1 MKKTSRVLSVVL
13 SLVILLST
21 ICSTNIVSAA
31 QYNINAV
38 EGWEYDN
45 NLRIGVNTEIADQLY
60 TGEPI
65 TPEVAVNDDGGEPLV
80 LDKDYTLTY
89 TNNTDVGI
97 ASVTVTGLR
106 SDYDNY
112 EGFVKTINFNIVPT
126 VNGKNISELQDINLN
141 TISNRTFQLNVSSSV
156 KATYESSDVNVV
168 TVSEDGLLTAVN
180 KGIATV
186 TINACDGTNLPSD
199 KGTKTI
205 QVSVTDYQLDKTDLS
220 LYIGDN
226 DKLNIIPT
234 TEEITSINWTSSD
247 NSIVKV
253 DNNGNIKALKEGKAT
268 VTAKIDDTYELTCS
282 VNVKYPITRKNINLK
297 AGQKVNIGKQ
307 KGVTGTLKFKSNNPK
322 IATVNKNGTVQ
333 GIKKGNTK
341 VVVTRNGVNI
351 LVNISVKTNAEIK
364 NNGKTNKIIILNKK
378 QLSIS
383 GKVGKQSYSSS
394 NKKVAT
400 VNGKGNI
407 TAKKIGKATIKVK
420 TNGITLTYKVQ
431 VIRPIIRNVD
441 KKRTISMYV
450 NNGKTLKISGRAKG
464 KKNRPYYL
472 FTNNKIAKYSKGK
485 IVGKKAGRTKLKIK
499 VNGVWQKIT
508 VRVLNPTIS
517 VSKKNMKVCDTYV
530 ITTKGAKGTYSSN
543 NSRVVAVNK
552 KNGKLVAKK
561 AGKAIITVNLK
572 CIKRKCTVTVKEG
585 AYPYGY
591 KIAIN
596 KVPKKVNLY
605 KGENKNI
612 SNIVNFYSNIQNI
625 YKKKNC
631 SKNMYNKLKNLKT
644 QFTYKSS
651 DNKIAYVNQYG
662 TIVPKAKGEAK
673 VTVTCKKTKKNYTL
687 NTNITI
693 KKKPT
698 WGYVNYLGDRYK
710 MKYVYSDK
718 ELVDAFV
725 DAYMNYNLKGY
736 EYPYIG
742 IHCEYNTNVKNET
755 AFYNKIIKLVSSR
768 NATLLD
774 CAMNDHTFE
783 RDCLFDLDNGK
794 HDVQNFALN
803 TFTTTEG
810 QKLYSTS
817 MDILKKANL
826 SQYTNVDDKYY
837 AVFDWVATNIKYDDE
852 HAYSYKYS
860 ILYKKG
866 VCADYAAAY
875 QYLCLLAGLENR
887 IVDNGDVT
895 HEWNVI
901 KTSSG
906 KWYNSDATN
915 SRIMFGVKDF
925 PYSFFKDLTY
935 KNNFNINTVE
945 NYNVAFYRIN
955 DNGEAVQIL
964 DESNKFYKYS

>member
-1 MKKTSRVLSVVL
+1 MKKTSRVLSVIL
-13 SLVILLST
+13 SLVMLFSMM
-21 ICSTNIVSAA
+21 CSVNTVSASQQNTSIVSS
-31 QYNINAV
+31 Y
-38 EGWEYDN
+38 
-45 NLRIGVNTEIADQLY
+45 
-60 TGEPI
+60 
-65 TPEVAVNDDGGEPLV
+65 
-80 LDKDYTLTY
+80 
-89 TNNTDVGI
+89 
-97 ASVTVTGLR
+97 
-106 SDYDNY
+106 
-112 EGFVKTINFNIVPT
+112 
-126 VNGKNISELQDINLN
+126 
-141 TISNRTFQLNVSSSV
+141 
-156 KATYESSDVNVV
+156 
-168 TVSEDGLLTAVN
+168 
-180 KGIATV
+180 
-186 TINACDGTNLPSD
+186 
-199 KGTKTI
+199 
-205 QVSVTDYQLDKTDLS
+205 DYQLDKTNLS
-220 LYIGDN
+220 LYIGDSN
-226 DKLNIIPT
+226 KLNIIPT

-268 VTAKIDDTYELTCS
+268 VIAKIDDTYELTCS
-282 VNVKYPITRKNINLK
+282 VNVKYPINRKNINLK
-297 AGQKVNIGKQ
+297 ASQKFNIQKQ
-307 KGVTGTLKFKSNNPK
+307 KGVTGTLKFKSNNSK

-341 VVVTRNGVNI
+341 VVVTRNGVNV

-364 NNGKTNKIIILNKK
+364 SNSKTNKIIILNKK

-450 NNGKTLKISGRAKG
+450 NNGKALKISGRAKG
-464 KKNRPYYL
+464 KKNNPYYS
-472 FTNNKIAKYSKGK
+472 FNNNKIARYSKGK

-499 VNGVWQKIT
+499 VNCVWQQIT

-530 ITTKGAKGTYSSN
+530 ITTKGAKGTYTSDNSS
-543 NSRVVAVNK
+543 VVAVNK

-561 AGKAIITVNLK
+561 AGKAVITVDLK

-591 KIAIN
+591 KIALN
-596 KVPKKVNLY
+596 KVPKKINLY

-612 SNIVNFYSNIQNI
+612 SDIVNLYSNIQNI

-631 SKNMYNKLKNLKT
+631 SKSMYNKLKNLKT

-725 DAYMNYNLKGY
+725 DAYMNYSVKGLQ
-736 EYPYIG
+736 YIYSG
-742 IHCEYNTNVKNET
+742 IHCEYNTNVKSSRE
-755 AFYNKIIKLVSSR
+755 FYNKIIKLLAANNS
-768 NATLLD
+768 TLLD
-774 CAMNDHTFE
+774 N
-783 RDCLFDLDNGK
+783 
-794 HDVQNFALN
+794 ALN
-803 TFTTTEG
+803 SETFDVDHIFEG
-810 QKLYSTS
+810 SIKDFTLYIADSKQCQKLYSTS
-817 MDILKKANL
+817 MDILNKANL
-826 SQYTNVDDKYY
+826 SQYSNVDDKYY
-837 AVFDWVATNIKYDDE
+837 AIFDWVATNIKYDDE
-852 HAYSYKYS
+852 HAYSYEYS
-860 ILYKKG
+860 IVTKKG

-935 KNNFNINTVE
+935 KNNFNINAVE
-945 NYNVAFYRIN
+945 NHNAAFYRIN
-955 DNGEAVQIL
+955 ENGEAVQIL

>member
-1 MKKTSRVLSVVL
+1 MKKTSRVLSVIL
-13 SLVILLST
+13 SLVMLFSMM
-21 ICSTNIVSAA
+21 CSVNTVSASQQNTSIVSS
-31 QYNINAV
+31 Y
-38 EGWEYDN
+38 
-45 NLRIGVNTEIADQLY
+45 
-60 TGEPI
+60 
-65 TPEVAVNDDGGEPLV
+65 
-80 LDKDYTLTY
+80 
-89 TNNTDVGI
+89 
-97 ASVTVTGLR
+97 
-106 SDYDNY
+106 
-112 EGFVKTINFNIVPT
+112 
-126 VNGKNISELQDINLN
+126 
-141 TISNRTFQLNVSSSV
+141 
-156 KATYESSDVNVV
+156 
-168 TVSEDGLLTAVN
+168 
-180 KGIATV
+180 
-186 TINACDGTNLPSD
+186 
-199 KGTKTI
+199 
-205 QVSVTDYQLDKTDLS
+205 DYQLDKTNLS
-220 LYIGDN
+220 LYIGDSN
-226 DKLNIIPT
+226 KLNIIPT

-268 VTAKIDDTYELTCS
+268 VIAKIDDTYELTCS
-282 VNVKYPITRKNINLK
+282 VNVKYPINRKNINLK
-297 AGQKVNIGKQ
+297 ASQKFNIQKQ
-307 KGVTGTLKFKSNNPK
+307 KGVTGTLKFKSNNSK

-341 VVVTRNGVNI
+341 VVVTRNGVNV

-364 NNGKTNKIIILNKK
+364 SNSKTNKIIILNKK

-450 NNGKTLKISGRAKG
+450 NNGKALKISGRAKG
-464 KKNRPYYL
+464 KKNNPYYS
-472 FTNNKIAKYSKGK
+472 FNNNKIARYSKGK

-499 VNGVWQKIT
+499 VNCVWQQIT

-530 ITTKGAKGTYSSN
+530 ITTKGAKGTYTSDNSS
-543 NSRVVAVNK
+543 VVAVNK

-561 AGKAIITVNLK
+561 AGKAVITVDLK

-605 KGENKNI
+605 KGKNKNI
-612 SNIVNFYSNIQNI
+612 SDIVNLYSNIKNI

-631 SKNMYNKLKNLKT
+631 SKSMYNKLKNLKT

-725 DAYMNYNLKGY
+725 DAYMNYSVKGLQ
-736 EYPYIG
+736 YIYSG
-742 IHCEYNTNVKNET
+742 IHCEYNTNVKSSRE
-755 AFYNKIIKLVSSR
+755 FYNKIIKLLAANNS
-768 NATLLD
+768 TLLD
-774 CAMNDHTFE
+774 N
-783 RDCLFDLDNGK
+783 
-794 HDVQNFALN
+794 ALN
-803 TFTTTEG
+803 SETFDVDHIFEG
-810 QKLYSTS
+810 SIKDFTLYIADSKQCQKLYSTS
-817 MDILKKANL
+817 MDILNKANL
-826 SQYTNVDDKYY
+826 SQYSNVDDKYY
-837 AVFDWVATNIKYDDE
+837 AIFDWVATNIKYDDE
-852 HAYSYKYS
+852 HAYSYEYS
-860 ILYKKG
+860 IVTKKG

-915 SRIMFGVKDF
+915 SKIMFGT
-925 PYSFFKDLTY
+925 KDLPYNCY
-935 KNNFNINTVE
+935 KNLFYVNDFSKNSIVD
-945 NYNVAFYRIN
+945 YNKDYYYRDTN
-955 DNGEAVQIL
+955 DELWVVL
-964 DESNKFYKYS
+964 DKTSKFYKYA

>member
-1 MKKTSRVLSVVL
+1 MKKSYKVLSVIL
-13 SLVILLST
+13 SIVMLFSMM
-21 ICSTNIVSAA
+21 CSVNIVSAS
-31 QYNINAV
+31 QQNKSV
-38 EGWEYDN
+38 
-45 NLRIGVNTEIADQLY
+45 
-60 TGEPI
+60 
-65 TPEVAVNDDGGEPLV
+65 VAS
-80 LDKDYTLTY
+80 Y
-89 TNNTDVGI
+89 
-97 ASVTVTGLR
+97 
-106 SDYDNY
+106 
-112 EGFVKTINFNIVPT
+112 
-126 VNGKNISELQDINLN
+126 
-141 TISNRTFQLNVSSSV
+141 
-156 KATYESSDVNVV
+156 
-168 TVSEDGLLTAVN
+168 
-180 KGIATV
+180 
-186 TINACDGTNLPSD
+186 
-199 KGTKTI
+199 
-205 QVSVTDYQLDKTDLS
+205 DYQLDKTNLS

-268 VTAKIDDTYELTCS
+268 VTAKIDDTYELTCN

-297 AGQKVNIGKQ
+297 AGQEVNIGKQ
-307 KGVTGTLKFKSNNPK
+307 KGVTGTLKFKSNNSK

-364 NNGKTNKIIILNKK
+364 SNSKTNKIIILNKK

-450 NNGKTLKISGRAKG
+450 NNGKALKISGKVKG
-464 KKNRPYYL
+464 KKNNPYYS
-472 FTNNKIAKYSKGK
+472 FANNKIARYSKGK

-499 VNGVWQKIT
+499 VNGVWQQIT

-517 VSKKNMKVCDTYV
+517 VSKKNMKVCDRYV
-530 ITTKGAKGTYSSN
+530 ITTKGAKGTYTSDNSS
-543 NSRVVAVNK
+543 VVAVNK

-591 KIAIN
+591 KIALN
-596 KVPKKVNLY
+596 KVPKKINLY

-612 SNIVNFYSNIQNI
+612 SDIVNLYSNIQNI

-631 SKNMYNKLKNLKT
+631 SKSMYNKLKNLKT

-725 DAYMNYNLKGY
+725 DAYMNYSVKGLQ
-736 EYPYIG
+736 YIYSG
-742 IHCEYNTNVKNET
+742 IHCEYNTNVKSSRE
-755 AFYNKIIKLVSSR
+755 FYNKIIKLLAANNS
-768 NATLLD
+768 TLLD
-774 CAMNDHTFE
+774 N
-783 RDCLFDLDNGK
+783 
-794 HDVQNFALN
+794 ALN
-803 TFTTTEG
+803 SETFDVDHIFEG
-810 QKLYSTS
+810 SIKDFTLYIADSKQCQKLYSTS
-817 MDILKKANL
+817 MDILNKANL
-826 SQYTNVDDKYY
+826 SQYSNVDDKYY
-837 AVFDWVATNIKYDDE
+837 AIFDWVATNIKYDDE
-852 HAYSYKYS
+852 HAYSYEYS
-860 ILYKKG
+860 IVTKKG

-906 KWYNSDATN
+906 KWYNSDAT
-915 SRIMFGVKDF
+915 SGSIMFGTKDK
-925 PYSFFKDLTY
+925 PYSMYEKLFY
-935 KNNFNINTVE
+935 VNNFDNHTIEKTNTV
-945 NYNVAFYRIN
+945 FYGIDN
-955 DNGEAVQIL
+955 NGEIYYKL
-964 DESNKFYKYS
+964 KDSDKYYKYA

>member
-31 QYNINAV
+31 QYNVNAV

-112 EGFVKTINFNIVPT
+112 EGFVKTINYNIVPT
-126 VNGKNISELQDINLN
+126 VNGKNISELQDVNLN

-205 QVSVTDYQLDKTDLS
+205 QVTVTDYQLDKTDLS

-297 AGQKVNIGKQ
+297 AGQKVNIEKQ
-307 KGVTGTLKFKSNNPK
+307 RGVTGTLKFKSNNPK
-322 IATVNKNGTVQ
+322 IATVNKSGTVQ

-341 VVVTRNGVNI
+341 VVVSRNGVNI

-364 NNGKTNKIIILNKK
+364 SNSKTNKIIILNKK

-464 KKNRPYYL
+464 KKNHPYYL

-612 SNIVNFYSNIQNI
+612 SNIVNLYSNIKNI

-662 TIVPKAKGEAK
+662 TIVPKAKGKATI
-673 VTVTCKKTKKNYTL
+673 TVTCKKTNKVCTL

-725 DAYMNYNLKGY
+725 DAYMNYDLRGY

-742 IHCEYNTNVKNET
+742 IHCEYDTNVKNGP
-755 AFYNKIIKLVSSR
+755 ALYNKIIKLVSSR

-774 CAMNDHTFE
+774 CAMNDRTFY
-783 RDCLFDLDNGK
+783 DGSIFDSDDKN
-794 HDVQNFALN
+794 QNAHNFFLN
-803 TFTTTEG
+803 TDTSDEG

-817 MDILKKANL
+817 MNILNKANL

-837 AVFDWVATNIKYDDE
+837 AIFDWVATNIKYDDE

-875 QYLCLLAGLENR
+875 QYLCLLAGLDN
-887 IVDNGDVT
+887 ILVDSDVGN
-895 HEWNVI
+895 HRWNVI

-906 KWYNSDATN
+906 KWFNSDATN
-915 SRIMFGVKDF
+915 SKIMFGIKDI
-925 PYSFFKDLTY
+925 PLDYYKDY
-935 KNNFNINTVE
+935 EYVNKFNNYAVA
-945 NYNVAFYRIN
+945 NYNTDFY
-955 DNGEAVQIL
+955 GY
-964 DESNKFYKYS
+964 DESGERYYKIDKNNKFYKYR

>member
-1 MKKTSRVLSVVL
+1 MVLYKVL
-13 SLVILLST
+13 
-21 ICSTNIVSAA
+21 
-31 QYNINAV
+31 
-38 EGWEYDN
+38 
-45 NLRIGVNTEIADQLY
+45 
-60 TGEPI
+60 
-65 TPEVAVNDDGGEPLV
+65 
-80 LDKDYTLTY
+80 K
-89 TNNTDVGI
+89 
-97 ASVTVTGLR
+97 
-106 SDYDNY
+106 
-112 EGFVKTINFNIVPT
+112 
-126 VNGKNISELQDINLN
+126 
-141 TISNRTFQLNVSSSV
+141 
-156 KATYESSDVNVV
+156 
-168 TVSEDGLLTAVN
+168 
-180 KGIATV
+180 
-186 TINACDGTNLPSD
+186 
-199 KGTKTI
+199 
-205 QVSVTDYQLDKTDLS
+205 
-220 LYIGDN
+220 
-226 DKLNIIPT
+226 
-234 TEEITSINWTSSD
+234 
-247 NSIVKV
+247 
-253 DNNGNIKALKEGKAT
+253 
-268 VTAKIDDTYELTCS
+268 
-282 VNVKYPITRKNINLK
+282 
-297 AGQKVNIGKQ
+297 
-307 KGVTGTLKFKSNNPK
+307 
-322 IATVNKNGTVQ
+322 
-333 GIKKGNTK
+333 K

-364 NNGKTNKIIILNKK
+364 SNSKTNKIIILNKK
-378 QLSIS
+378 RLSIS

-394 NKKVAT
+394 NNKVAT

-420 TNGITLTYKVQ
+420 TNGITLTYKIQ

-450 NNGKTLKISGRAKG
+450 NNGKALKISGIAKG
-464 KKNRPYYL
+464 KKNNPYYS
-472 FTNNKIAKYSKGK
+472 FNNNKIARYSKGK

-499 VNGVWQKIT
+499 VNGVWQQIT

-517 VSKKNMKVCDTYV
+517 VSKKNMKVCDRYV
-530 ITTKGAKGTYSSN
+530 ITTKGAKGTYTSDNSS
-543 NSRVVAVNK
+543 VVAVNK

-561 AGKAIITVNLK
+561 AGKAVITVDLK

-591 KIAIN
+591 KIALN
-596 KVPKKVNLY
+596 KVPKKINLY

-612 SNIVNFYSNIQNI
+612 SDIVNLYSNIQNI

-631 SKNMYNKLKNLKT
+631 SKSMYNKLKNLKT

-725 DAYMNYNLKGY
+725 DAYMNYDVKGY

-742 IHCEYNTNVKNET
+742 IHCEYDTNVKNGP

-774 CAMNDHTFE
+774 CAMNDRTFY
-783 RDCLFDLDNGK
+783 DGSIFDSDDKN
-794 HDVQNFALN
+794 QNAHNFFLN
-803 TFTTTEG
+803 TDTSDEG

-837 AVFDWVATNIKYDDE
+837 AIFDWVATNIKYDDE

-935 KNNFNINTVE
+935 KNNFNIKAVE
-945 NYNVAFYRIN
+945 NHNAAFYRIN
-955 DNGEAVQIL
+955 ENGEAIQIL

>member
-31 QYNINAV
+31 QYNINTV

-112 EGFVKTINFNIVPT
+112 EGFVKTINYNIVPT
-126 VNGKNISELQDINLN
+126 VNGKNISELQDVNLN

-205 QVSVTDYQLDKTDLS
+205 QVTVTDYQLDKTDLS

-253 DNNGNIKALKEGKAT
+253 DNNGSIKALKEGKAT

-307 KGVTGTLKFKSNNPK
+307 NGVTGTLKFKSNNPK
-322 IATVNKNGTVQ
+322 IATVNINGTVQ

-364 NNGKTNKIIILNKK
+364 SNSKTNKIIILNKK

-431 VIRPIIRNVD
+431 VIRPIIRNLD
-441 KKRTISMYV
+441 KKRIISMYV
-450 NNGKTLKISGRAKG
+450 NNGKTLKISGRSKG

-561 AGKAIITVNLK
+561 AGKAVITVNLK
-572 CIKRKCTVTVKEG
+572 CIKRKCTVTVREG

-591 KIAIN
+591 KIAVN

-612 SNIVNFYSNIQNI
+612 SNIVNLYSNIQNI

-631 SKNMYNKLKNLKT
+631 SKSMYNKLKNLKT

-662 TIVPKAKGEAK
+662 TIVPKAKGKAT
-673 VTVTCKKTKKNYTL
+673 VIVTCKKTKKNYTL

-742 IHCEYNTNVKNET
+742 IHCEYNTNVKNEN
-755 AFYNKIIKLVSSR
+755 AFYNKIIKLVSAR

-774 CAMNDHTFE
+774 SAMNDHTFE
-783 RDCLFDLDNGK
+783 RDCLFDLDNGN

-803 TFTTTEG
+803 TFTTKVG
-810 QKLYSTS
+810 QNLYSAS
-817 MDILKKANL
+817 MDILNKANL

-837 AVFDWVATNIKYDDE
+837 AIFDWVATNIKYDDE

-860 ILYKKG
+860 ILNKKG

-875 QYLCLLAGLENR
+875 QYLCLLAGLEN
-887 IVDNGDVT
+887 ILVDSDVGN
-895 HEWNVI
+895 HRWNVI

-906 KWYNSDATN
+906 KWFNSDATN
-915 SRIMFGVKDF
+915 SKIMFGIKDI
-925 PYSFFKDLTY
+925 PLDYYKDY
-935 KNNFNINTVE
+935 EYVNKFNNYAVA
-945 NYNVAFYRIN
+945 NYNTDFYGY
-955 DNGEAVQIL
+955 DECGERYYKI
-964 DESNKFYKYS
+964 DKNNKFYKYR

>member
-31 QYNINAV
+31 QYNINTV

-60 TGEPI
+60 TGEPVS
-65 TPEVAVNDDGGEPLV
+65 PEVAVNDDGGEPLV

-126 VNGKNISELQDINLN
+126 VNGKNISELQDVNLN

-156 KATYESSDVNVV
+156 KATFESSDVNVV

-180 KGIATV
+180 KGTATI

-205 QVSVTDYQLDKTDLS
+205 QVTVTDYQLDKTNLS

-234 TEEITSINWTSSD
+234 TEEITSINWTSSN

-282 VNVKYPITRKNINLK
+282 VNVKYPINRKNINLK
-297 AGQKVNIGKQ
+297 ASQKFNIQKQ
-307 KGVTGTLKFKSNNPK
+307 KGVTGTLKFKSNNSK

-364 NNGKTNKIIILNKK
+364 SNSKTNKIIILNKK

-450 NNGKTLKISGRAKG
+450 NNGKALKISGRAKG
-464 KKNRPYYL
+464 KKNNPYYS
-472 FTNNKIAKYSKGK
+472 FANNKIARYSKGK

-499 VNGVWQKIT
+499 VNGVWQQIT

-530 ITTKGAKGTYSSN
+530 ITTKGAKGTYISDNSS
-543 NSRVVAVNK
+543 VVAVNK

-561 AGKAIITVNLK
+561 AGKAVITVDLK

-591 KIAIN
+591 KIALN
-596 KVPKKVNLY
+596 KVPKKINLY

-612 SNIVNFYSNIQNI
+612 SDIVNLYSNIQNI

-631 SKNMYNKLKNLKT
+631 SKSMYNKLKNLKT

-710 MKYVYSDK
+710 MKYVYSDT

-755 AFYNKIIKLVSSR
+755 AFYNKIIKLVSVR

-774 CAMNDHTFE
+774 SAMNDHTFE

-803 TFTTTEG
+803 TFTTTKG

-837 AVFDWVATNIKYDDE
+837 AIFDWVATNIKYDDE

-915 SRIMFGVKDF
+915 SKIMFGT
-925 PYSFFKDLTY
+925 KDLPYNCY
-935 KNNFNINTVE
+935 KNLFYVNDFSKNSIVD
-945 NYNVAFYRIN
+945 YNKDYYYRDTN
-955 DNGEAVQIL
+955 DELWVVL
-964 DESNKFYKYS
+964 DKTSKFYKYA

>member
-1 MKKTSRVLSVVL
+1 MKKSYKVLSVIL
-13 SLVILLST
+13 SIVMLFSMM
-21 ICSTNIVSAA
+21 CSVNIVSAS
-31 QYNINAV
+31 QQNKSV
-38 EGWEYDN
+38 
-45 NLRIGVNTEIADQLY
+45 
-60 TGEPI
+60 
-65 TPEVAVNDDGGEPLV
+65 VAS
-80 LDKDYTLTY
+80 Y
-89 TNNTDVGI
+89 
-97 ASVTVTGLR
+97 
-106 SDYDNY
+106 
-112 EGFVKTINFNIVPT
+112 
-126 VNGKNISELQDINLN
+126 
-141 TISNRTFQLNVSSSV
+141 
-156 KATYESSDVNVV
+156 
-168 TVSEDGLLTAVN
+168 
-180 KGIATV
+180 
-186 TINACDGTNLPSD
+186 
-199 KGTKTI
+199 
-205 QVSVTDYQLDKTDLS
+205 DYQLDKANLS
-220 LYIGDN
+220 LYIGDSN
-226 DKLNIIPT
+226 KLNIIPT

-282 VNVKYPITRKNINLK
+282 VNVKYPINRKNINLK
-297 AGQKVNIGKQ
+297 ASQKFNIQKQ
-307 KGVTGTLKFKSNNPK
+307 KGVTGTLKFKSNNSK

-364 NNGKTNKIIILNKK
+364 SNSKTNKIIILNKK

-450 NNGKTLKISGRAKG
+450 NNGKALKISGKVKG
-464 KKNRPYYL
+464 KKNNPYYS
-472 FTNNKIAKYSKGK
+472 FANNKIARYSKGK

-499 VNGVWQKIT
+499 VNGVWQQIT

-517 VSKKNMKVCDTYV
+517 VSKKNMKVCDRYV
-530 ITTKGAKGTYSSN
+530 ITTKGAKGTYTSDNSS
-543 NSRVVAVNK
+543 VVAVNK

-561 AGKAIITVNLK
+561 AGKAVITVDLK

-591 KIAIN
+591 KIALN
-596 KVPKKVNLY
+596 KVPKKINLY

-612 SNIVNFYSNIQNI
+612 SDIVNLYSNIQNI

-631 SKNMYNKLKNLKT
+631 SKSMYNKLKNLKT

-725 DAYMNYNLKGY
+725 DAYMNYSVKGLQ
-736 EYPYIG
+736 YIYSG
-742 IHCEYNTNVKNET
+742 IHCEYNTNVKSSRE
-755 AFYNKIIKLVSSR
+755 FYNKIIKLLAANNS
-768 NATLLD
+768 TLLD
-774 CAMNDHTFE
+774 N
-783 RDCLFDLDNGK
+783 
-794 HDVQNFALN
+794 ALN
-803 TFTTTEG
+803 SETFDVDHIFEG
-810 QKLYSTS
+810 SIKDFTLYIADSKQCQKLYSTS
-817 MDILKKANL
+817 MDILNKANL
-826 SQYTNVDDKYY
+826 SQYSNVDDKYY
-837 AVFDWVATNIKYDDE
+837 AIFDWVATNIKYDDE
-852 HAYSYKYS
+852 HAYSYEYS
-860 ILYKKG
+860 IVTKKG

-875 QYLCLLAGLENR
+875 QYLCLLAGLDN
-887 IVDNGDVT
+887 ILVDSDVGN
-895 HEWNVI
+895 HRWNVI

-906 KWYNSDATN
+906 KWFNSDATN
-915 SRIMFGVKDF
+915 SKIMFGIKDI
-925 PYSFFKDLTY
+925 PLDYYKDY
-935 KNNFNINTVE
+935 EYVNKFNNYAVA
-945 NYNVAFYRIN
+945 NYNTDFY
-955 DNGEAVQIL
+955 GY
-964 DESNKFYKYS
+964 DESGEKYYKIDKNNKFYKYR

>member
-31 QYNINAV
+31 QYNINTV

-60 TGEPI
+60 TGEPVS
-65 TPEVAVNDDGGEPLV
+65 PEVAVNDDGGEPLV

-106 SDYDNY
+106 SDYNNY
-112 EGFVKTINFNIVPT
+112 ESFVKTINFNIVPT
-126 VNGKNISELQDINLN
+126 VNGKNISELQDVNLN

-156 KATYESSDVNVV
+156 KATFESSDVNVV

-180 KGIATV
+180 KGTATI

-205 QVSVTDYQLDKTDLS
+205 QVTVTDYQLDKANLS
-220 LYIGDN
+220 LYIGDSN
-226 DKLNIIPT
+226 KLNIIPT

-282 VNVKYPITRKNINLK
+282 VNVKYPINRKNINLK
-297 AGQKVNIGKQ
+297 ASQEFNIQKQ
-307 KGVTGTLKFKSNNPK
+307 KGVTGTLKFKSNNSK
-322 IATVNKNGTVQ
+322 IVTVNKNGTVQ

-364 NNGKTNKIIILNKK
+364 SNSKTNKIIILNKK

-450 NNGKTLKISGRAKG
+450 NNGKALKISGRAKG
-464 KKNRPYYL
+464 KKNYPYYS
-472 FTNNKIAKYSKGK
+472 FNNNKIARYSKGK

-499 VNGVWQKIT
+499 VNGVWQQIT

-530 ITTKGAKGTYSSN
+530 ITSKGAKGTYTSDNSS
-543 NSRVVAVNK
+543 VVAVNK

-561 AGKAIITVNLK
+561 AGKAVITVDLK

-591 KIAIN
+591 KIALN
-596 KVPKKVNLY
+596 KVPKKINLY

-612 SNIVNFYSNIQNI
+612 SDIVNFYSNIQNI

-631 SKNMYNKLKNLKT
+631 SKSMYNKLKNLKT

-651 DNKIAYVNQYG
+651 DNKIAYVNKNG
-662 TIVPKAKGEAK
+662 TIVPKAKGKATI
-673 VTVTCKKTKKNYTL
+673 TVTCKKTKKNYTL
-687 NTNITI
+687 NTNIT
-693 KKKPT
+693 KKE

-742 IHCEYNTNVKNET
+742 IHCEYDTNVKNGP
-755 AFYNKIIKLVSSR
+755 AFYNKIIKLVSAR

-774 CAMNDHTFE
+774 CAMNDRTFY
-783 RDCLFDLDNGK
+783 DGSIFDSDDKN
-794 HDVQNFALN
+794 QNTHNFFLN
-803 TFTTTEG
+803 TDTSDKG

-837 AVFDWVATNIKYDDE
+837 AIFDWVATNIKYDDE

-935 KNNFNINTVE
+935 KNNFNINAVE
-945 NYNVAFYRIN
+945 NHNAAFYRIN
-955 DNGEAVQIL
+955 ENGEAVQIL

>member
-1 MKKTSRVLSVVL
+1 MKKSYKVLSVIL
-13 SLVILLST
+13 SIVMLFSMM
-21 ICSTNIVSAA
+21 CSVNIVSAS
-31 QYNINAV
+31 QQNKSV
-38 EGWEYDN
+38 
-45 NLRIGVNTEIADQLY
+45 
-60 TGEPI
+60 
-65 TPEVAVNDDGGEPLV
+65 VAS
-80 LDKDYTLTY
+80 Y
-89 TNNTDVGI
+89 
-97 ASVTVTGLR
+97 
-106 SDYDNY
+106 
-112 EGFVKTINFNIVPT
+112 
-126 VNGKNISELQDINLN
+126 
-141 TISNRTFQLNVSSSV
+141 
-156 KATYESSDVNVV
+156 
-168 TVSEDGLLTAVN
+168 
-180 KGIATV
+180 
-186 TINACDGTNLPSD
+186 
-199 KGTKTI
+199 
-205 QVSVTDYQLDKTDLS
+205 DYQLDKTNLS

-282 VNVKYPITRKNINLK
+282 VNVKYPINRKNINLK
-297 AGQKVNIGKQ
+297 ASQKFNIQKQ

-364 NNGKTNKIIILNKK
+364 SNSKTNKIIILNKK

-450 NNGKTLKISGRAKG
+450 NNGKALKISGKVKG
-464 KKNRPYYL
+464 KKNNPYYS
-472 FTNNKIAKYSKGK
+472 FANNKIARYSKGK

-499 VNGVWQKIT
+499 VNGVWQQIT

-517 VSKKNMKVCDTYV
+517 VSKKNMKVCDRYV
-530 ITTKGAKGTYSSN
+530 ITTKGAKGTYTSDNSS
-543 NSRVVAVNK
+543 VVAVNK

-591 KIAIN
+591 KIALN
-596 KVPKKVNLY
+596 KVPKKINLY

-612 SNIVNFYSNIQNI
+612 SDIVNLYSNIQNI

-631 SKNMYNKLKNLKT
+631 SKSMYNKLKNLKT

-725 DAYMNYNLKGY
+725 DAYMNYSVKGLQ
-736 EYPYIG
+736 YIYSG
-742 IHCEYNTNVKNET
+742 IHCEYNTNVKSSRE
-755 AFYNKIIKLVSSR
+755 FYNKIIKLLAANNS
-768 NATLLD
+768 TLLD
-774 CAMNDHTFE
+774 N
-783 RDCLFDLDNGK
+783 
-794 HDVQNFALN
+794 ALN
-803 TFTTTEG
+803 SETFDVDHIFEG
-810 QKLYSTS
+810 SIKDFTLYIADSKQCQKLYSTS
-817 MDILKKANL
+817 MDILNKANL
-826 SQYTNVDDKYY
+826 SQYSNVDDKYY
-837 AVFDWVATNIKYDDE
+837 AIFDWVATNIKYDDE
-852 HAYSYKYS
+852 HAYSYEYS
-860 ILYKKG
+860 IVTKKG

-906 KWYNSDATN
+906 KWYNSDAT
-915 SRIMFGVKDF
+915 SGSIMFGTKDK
-925 PYSFFKDLTY
+925 PYSMYEKLFY
-935 KNNFNINTVE
+935 VNNFDNHTIEKTNTV
-945 NYNVAFYRIN
+945 FYGIDN
-955 DNGEAVQIL
+955 NGEIYYKL
-964 DESNKFYKYS
+964 KDSDKYYKYA

>member
-1 MKKTSRVLSVVL
+1 MKKSYKVLSVIL
-13 SLVILLST
+13 SIVMLFSMM
-21 ICSTNIVSAA
+21 CSVNIVSAS
-31 QYNINAV
+31 QQNKSV
-38 EGWEYDN
+38 
-45 NLRIGVNTEIADQLY
+45 
-60 TGEPI
+60 
-65 TPEVAVNDDGGEPLV
+65 VAS
-80 LDKDYTLTY
+80 Y
-89 TNNTDVGI
+89 
-97 ASVTVTGLR
+97 
-106 SDYDNY
+106 
-112 EGFVKTINFNIVPT
+112 
-126 VNGKNISELQDINLN
+126 
-141 TISNRTFQLNVSSSV
+141 
-156 KATYESSDVNVV
+156 
-168 TVSEDGLLTAVN
+168 
-180 KGIATV
+180 
-186 TINACDGTNLPSD
+186 
-199 KGTKTI
+199 
-205 QVSVTDYQLDKTDLS
+205 DYQLDKTNLS

-268 VTAKIDDTYELTCS
+268 VTAKIDDTYELTCN

-297 AGQKVNIGKQ
+297 AGQEVNIGKQ
-307 KGVTGTLKFKSNNPK
+307 KGVTGTLKFKSNNSK

-364 NNGKTNKIIILNKK
+364 SNSKTNKIIILNKK

-450 NNGKTLKISGRAKG
+450 NNGKALKISGKVKG
-464 KKNRPYYL
+464 KKNNPYYS
-472 FTNNKIAKYSKGK
+472 FANNKIARYSKGK

-499 VNGVWQKIT
+499 VNGVWQQIT

-517 VSKKNMKVCDTYV
+517 VSKKNMKVCDRYV
-530 ITTKGAKGTYSSN
+530 ITTKGAKGTYTSDNSS
-543 NSRVVAVNK
+543 VVAVNK

-591 KIAIN
+591 KIALN
-596 KVPKKVNLY
+596 KVPKKINLY

-612 SNIVNFYSNIQNI
+612 SDIVNLYSNIQNI

-631 SKNMYNKLKNLKT
+631 SKSMYNKLKNLKT

-725 DAYMNYNLKGY
+725 DAYMNYSVKGLQ
-736 EYPYIG
+736 YIYSG
-742 IHCEYNTNVKNET
+742 IHCEYNTNVKSSRE
-755 AFYNKIIKLVSSR
+755 FYNKIIKLLAANNS
-768 NATLLD
+768 TLLD
-774 CAMNDHTFE
+774 N
-783 RDCLFDLDNGK
+783 
-794 HDVQNFALN
+794 ALN
-803 TFTTTEG
+803 SETFDVDHIFEG
-810 QKLYSTS
+810 SIKDFTLYIADSKQCQKLYSTS
-817 MDILKKANL
+817 MDILNKANL
-826 SQYTNVDDKYY
+826 SQYSNVDDKYY
-837 AVFDWVATNIKYDDE
+837 AIFDWVATNIKYDDE
-852 HAYSYKYS
+852 HAYSYEYS
-860 ILYKKG
+860 IVTKKG

-906 KWYNSDATN
+906 KWYNSDAT
-915 SRIMFGVKDF
+915 SGSIMFGTKDK
-925 PYSFFKDLTY
+925 PYSMYEKLFY
-935 KNNFNINTVE
+935 VNNFDNHTIEKTNTV
-945 NYNVAFYRIN
+945 FYGI
-955 DNGEAVQIL
+955 DYNGEIYYKL
-964 DESNKFYKYS
+964 KDSDKYYKYA

>member
-1 MKKTSRVLSVVL
+1 MKKTSRVLSVIL
-13 SLVILLST
+13 SLVMLFSMM
-21 ICSTNIVSAA
+21 CSVNTVSASQQNTSIVSS
-31 QYNINAV
+31 Y
-38 EGWEYDN
+38 
-45 NLRIGVNTEIADQLY
+45 
-60 TGEPI
+60 
-65 TPEVAVNDDGGEPLV
+65 
-80 LDKDYTLTY
+80 
-89 TNNTDVGI
+89 
-97 ASVTVTGLR
+97 
-106 SDYDNY
+106 
-112 EGFVKTINFNIVPT
+112 
-126 VNGKNISELQDINLN
+126 
-141 TISNRTFQLNVSSSV
+141 
-156 KATYESSDVNVV
+156 
-168 TVSEDGLLTAVN
+168 
-180 KGIATV
+180 
-186 TINACDGTNLPSD
+186 
-199 KGTKTI
+199 
-205 QVSVTDYQLDKTDLS
+205 DYQLDKTNLS
-220 LYIGDN
+220 LYIGDSN
-226 DKLNIIPT
+226 KLNIIPN

-253 DNNGNIKALKEGKAT
+253 DNNGNIKAIKEGKAT

-307 KGVTGTLKFKSNNPK
+307 KGVTGTLKIKSNNPK
-322 IATVNKNGTVQ
+322 IATINKNGTVQ

-341 VVVTRNGVNI
+341 VVVSRNGVNI

-364 NNGKTNKIIILNKK
+364 SNSKTNKIIILNKK

-450 NNGKTLKISGRAKG
+450 NNGKALKISGRAKG
-464 KKNRPYYL
+464 KKNNPYYS
-472 FTNNKIAKYSKGK
+472 FNNNKIARYSKGK

-499 VNGVWQKIT
+499 VNCVWQQIT

-530 ITTKGAKGTYSSN
+530 ITTKGAKGTYTSDNSS
-543 NSRVVAVNK
+543 VVAVNK

-561 AGKAIITVNLK
+561 AGKAVITVDLK

-591 KIAIN
+591 KIALN
-596 KVPKKVNLY
+596 KVPKKINLY

-612 SNIVNFYSNIQNI
+612 SDIVNLYSNIQNI

-631 SKNMYNKLKNLKT
+631 SKSMYNKLKNLKT

-725 DAYMNYNLKGY
+725 DAYMNYSVKGLQ
-736 EYPYIG
+736 YIYSG
-742 IHCEYNTNVKNET
+742 IHCEYNTNVKSSRE
-755 AFYNKIIKLVSSR
+755 FYNKIIKLLAANNS
-768 NATLLD
+768 TLLD
-774 CAMNDHTFE
+774 N
-783 RDCLFDLDNGK
+783 
-794 HDVQNFALN
+794 ALN
-803 TFTTTEG
+803 SETFDVDHIFEG
-810 QKLYSTS
+810 SIKDFTLYIADSKQCQKLYSTS
-817 MDILKKANL
+817 MDILNKANL
-826 SQYTNVDDKYY
+826 SQYSNVDDKYY
-837 AVFDWVATNIKYDDE
+837 AIFDWVATNIKYDDE
-852 HAYSYKYS
+852 HAYSYEYS
-860 ILYKKG
+860 IVTKKG

-915 SRIMFGVKDF
+915 GSIMFGTKDK
-925 PYSFFKDLTY
+925 PYSMYEKLFY
-935 KNNFNINTVE
+935 VNNFDNHTIEKTNTV
-945 NYNVAFYRIN
+945 FYGIDN
-955 DNGEAVQIL
+955 NGEIYYKL
-964 DESNKFYKYS
+964 KYSDKYYKYA

>member
-1 MKKTSRVLSVVL
+1 MKKTSRVLSVIL
-13 SLVILLST
+13 SLVMLFSMM
-21 ICSTNIVSAA
+21 CSVNTVSASQQNTSIVSS
-31 QYNINAV
+31 Y
-38 EGWEYDN
+38 
-45 NLRIGVNTEIADQLY
+45 
-60 TGEPI
+60 
-65 TPEVAVNDDGGEPLV
+65 
-80 LDKDYTLTY
+80 
-89 TNNTDVGI
+89 
-97 ASVTVTGLR
+97 
-106 SDYDNY
+106 
-112 EGFVKTINFNIVPT
+112 
-126 VNGKNISELQDINLN
+126 
-141 TISNRTFQLNVSSSV
+141 
-156 KATYESSDVNVV
+156 
-168 TVSEDGLLTAVN
+168 
-180 KGIATV
+180 
-186 TINACDGTNLPSD
+186 
-199 KGTKTI
+199 
-205 QVSVTDYQLDKTDLS
+205 DYQLDKTNLS

-253 DNNGNIKALKEGKAT
+253 DNDGNIKALKEGKAT

-322 IATVNKNGTVQ
+322 IATINKNGTVQ

-341 VVVTRNGVNI
+341 VVVSRNGVNI
-351 LVNISVKTNAEIK
+351 LVNISVKTNVEIK
-364 NNGKTNKIIILNKK
+364 SNSKTNKIIILNKR

-431 VIRPIIRNVD
+431 VIRPIIKNVD

-450 NNGKTLKISGRAKG
+450 NNGKALKISGRAKG
-464 KKNRPYYL
+464 KKNNPYYS
-472 FTNNKIAKYSKGK
+472 FANNKIARYSKGK

-499 VNGVWQKIT
+499 VNGVWQQIT

-530 ITTKGAKGTYSSN
+530 ITSKGAKGTYTSN
-543 NSRVVAVNK
+543 NSSVVAVNK

-561 AGKAIITVNLK
+561 AGKAVITVDLK
-572 CIKRKCTVTVKEG
+572 SIKRKCTVTVKEG

-591 KIAIN
+591 KIAVN
-596 KVPKKVNLY
+596 KVPKKINLY

-612 SNIVNFYSNIQNI
+612 SDIVNFYSNIKNI

-631 SKNMYNKLKNLKT
+631 SKSMYNKLKNLKT

-651 DNKIAYVNQYG
+651 DNNIVYINQYG
-662 TIVPKAKGEAK
+662 TIVPKAKGKATI
-673 VTVTCKKTKKNYTL
+673 TVKCKKTKKNYTL

-725 DAYMNYNLKGY
+725 DAYMNYSVKGLQ
-736 EYPYIG
+736 YIYSG
-742 IHCEYNTNVKNET
+742 IHCEYNTNVKSSRE
-755 AFYNKIIKLVSSR
+755 FYNKIIKLLAANNS
-768 NATLLD
+768 TLLD
-774 CAMNDHTFE
+774 N
-783 RDCLFDLDNGK
+783 
-794 HDVQNFALN
+794 ALN
-803 TFTTTEG
+803 SETFDVDHIFEG
-810 QKLYSTS
+810 SIKDFTLYIADSKQCQKLYSTS
-817 MDILKKANL
+817 MNILNKANL

-837 AVFDWVATNIKYDDE
+837 AIFDWVATNIKYDDE
-852 HAYSYKYS
+852 HAYSYEYS
-860 ILYKKG
+860 IVTKKG

-915 SRIMFGVKDF
+915 SRIMFGIKDF

>member
-1 MKKTSRVLSVVL
+1 MKKTSRVLSVIL
-13 SLVILLST
+13 SLVMLFSMM
-21 ICSTNIVSAA
+21 CSVNTVSASQQNTSIVSS
-31 QYNINAV
+31 Y
-38 EGWEYDN
+38 
-45 NLRIGVNTEIADQLY
+45 
-60 TGEPI
+60 
-65 TPEVAVNDDGGEPLV
+65 
-80 LDKDYTLTY
+80 
-89 TNNTDVGI
+89 
-97 ASVTVTGLR
+97 
-106 SDYDNY
+106 
-112 EGFVKTINFNIVPT
+112 
-126 VNGKNISELQDINLN
+126 
-141 TISNRTFQLNVSSSV
+141 
-156 KATYESSDVNVV
+156 
-168 TVSEDGLLTAVN
+168 
-180 KGIATV
+180 
-186 TINACDGTNLPSD
+186 
-199 KGTKTI
+199 
-205 QVSVTDYQLDKTDLS
+205 DYQLDKTNLS
-220 LYIGDN
+220 LYIGDSN
-226 DKLNIIPT
+226 KLNIIPT

-341 VVVTRNGVNI
+341 VVVSRNGVNI

-364 NNGKTNKIIILNKK
+364 GNSKTNKIIILNKK

-383 GKVGKQSYSSS
+383 GKVGKQSYRSS

-561 AGKAIITVNLK
+561 AGKAVITVNLK

-605 KGENKNI
+605 KGKNKNI
-612 SNIVNFYSNIQNI
+612 SDIVNLYSNIKNI

-631 SKNMYNKLKNLKT
+631 SKSMYNKLKNLKT

-662 TIVPKAKGEAK
+662 TIVPKAKGKAT
-673 VTVTCKKTKKNYTL
+673 VTVT
-687 NTNITI
+687 
-693 KKKPT
+693 
-698 WGYVNYLGDRYK
+698 
-710 MKYVYSDK
+710 
-718 ELVDAFV
+718 
-725 DAYMNYNLKGY
+725 
-736 EYPYIG
+736 
-742 IHCEYNTNVKNET
+742 
-755 AFYNKIIKLVSSR
+755 
-768 NATLLD
+768 
-774 CAMNDHTFE
+774 
-783 RDCLFDLDNGK
+783 
-794 HDVQNFALN
+794 
-803 TFTTTEG
+803 
-810 QKLYSTS
+810 
-817 MDILKKANL
+817 
-826 SQYTNVDDKYY
+826 
-837 AVFDWVATNIKYDDE
+837 
-852 HAYSYKYS
+852 
-860 ILYKKG
+860 
-866 VCADYAAAY
+866 
-875 QYLCLLAGLENR
+875 
-887 IVDNGDVT
+887 
-895 HEWNVI
+895 
-901 KTSSG
+901 
-906 KWYNSDATN
+906 
-915 SRIMFGVKDF
+915 
-925 PYSFFKDLTY
+925 
-935 KNNFNINTVE
+935 
-945 NYNVAFYRIN
+945 
-955 DNGEAVQIL
+955 
-964 DESNKFYKYS
+964 